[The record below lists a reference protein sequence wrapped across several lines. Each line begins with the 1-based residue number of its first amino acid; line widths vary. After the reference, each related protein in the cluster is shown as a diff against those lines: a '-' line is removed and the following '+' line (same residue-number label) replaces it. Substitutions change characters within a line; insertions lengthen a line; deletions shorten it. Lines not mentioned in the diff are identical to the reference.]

1 MAALVF
7 GLVFLVIAGLSF
19 ALGVG
24 WLAVI
29 PLLLALGVVIW
40 GAAMLASGR
49 SPATPIR
56 QTRRAELLGPGGPDD
71 PDRNRR

>member
-29 PLLLALGVVIW
+29 PLVLALGVVIW
-40 GAAMLASGR
+40 GAMMLASGR
-49 SPATPIR
+49 SPTASIR
-56 QTRRAELLGPGGPDD
+56 QTPKAELLGPGGPDD